1 MNDGNLTGRANRPT
15 PRKTRGVVLRTL
27 GSTTLAV
34 LLIVASSGPAEA
46 QRPSRRWRSAPPA
59 PRVQTAPRSGPQP
72 SAAAAAPRTSNQQ
85 AGTQPSAPKQPAAGG
100 KEGKQEVKTASS
112 QDKQPSK
119 QPGQQTPQ
127 TAANPEAPP
136 PSTGASEQLMWDG
149 PAPFSDAWRADH
161 PGAWRPEE
169 GAGEIVLAGGARV
182 PTRVDSGAVDVAQ
195 WTTRDR
201 QSDATAPRSVLQV
214 SAEQVTAEVALPDG
228 AIPPSELVVFPGADG
243 TLPAAANPAPSPN
256 TLAEDP
262 AADGTVSVL
271 VRDGAGP
278 SSIAKPIADASATV
292 SLAHEDSASPWL
304 PLGTFAA
311 VPAGSDRSVAPHLFL
326 ELAVHRDGTVRG
338 NYFDAVSDAVH
349 PVTGRFDRDTGSLS
363 WQIGSGG
370 AEFETTAVGLAGGR
384 GEATV
389 RRGATERPWLLIG
402 LR

>member
-1 MNDGNLTGRANRPT
+1 MSNGNLPGRDDRPT
-15 PRKTRGVVLRTL
+15 PRNAGALGVPRL
-27 GSTTLAV
+27 GWTMLAA
-34 LLIVASSGPAEA
+34 LLLVASSVPAEA
-46 QRPSRRWRSAPPA
+46 QRPTRRWRSAPPA
-59 PRVQTAPRSGPQP
+59 PRVQSAPRPGPQP
-72 SAAAAAPRTSNQQ
+72 SAAAPRTGSQQ
-85 AGTQPSAPKQPAAGG
+85 AGTQPSALKQPAAGG
-100 KEGKQEVKTASS
+100 REGKQEGKTASS
-112 QDKQPSK
+112 QDKQPGK
-119 QPGQQTPQ
+119 QPGKETPQ
-127 TAANPEAPP
+127 TAANPQAPPP
-136 PSTGASEQLMWDG
+136 PSTGDSDQLVWDG

-214 SAEQVTAEVALPDG
+214 SAEQASAEVALPDE
-228 AIPPSELVVFPGADG
+228 AIPPSDLVVFPGADG
-243 TLPAAANPAPSPN
+243 ALPAATAAALKPN
-256 TLAEDP
+256 TLAEDT

-271 VRDGAGP
+271 VREGAGP
-278 SSIAKPIADASATV
+278 SLIAKPIADASATV
-292 SLAHEDSASPWL
+292 SLSPEDSSSPWL

-311 VPAGSDRSVAPHLFL
+311 VPAGGDRSLAPHLFL

-349 PVTGRFDRDTGSLS
+349 PVTGRFDRDTGALS

-370 AEFETTAVGLAGGR
+370 AKFETTAEGLAGGR

-389 RRGATERPWLLIG
+389 RRGSTERPWLLIG

>member
-1 MNDGNLTGRANRPT
+1 
-15 PRKTRGVVLRTL
+15 V
-27 GSTTLAV
+27 
-34 LLIVASSGPAEA
+34 
-46 QRPSRRWRSAPPA
+46 
-59 PRVQTAPRSGPQP
+59 
-72 SAAAAAPRTSNQQ
+72 
-85 AGTQPSAPKQPAAGG
+85 
-100 KEGKQEVKTASS
+100 
-112 QDKQPSK
+112 
-119 QPGQQTPQ
+119 
-127 TAANPEAPP
+127 
-136 PSTGASEQLMWDG
+136 WDG

-201 QSDATAPRSVLQV
+201 QGDATAPRSVLQI
-214 SAEQVTAEVALPDG
+214 SAEQASAEVALPDG

-243 TLPAAANPAPSPN
+243 ALPAAATPAPSPN
-256 TLAEDP
+256 IRAEDT

-271 VRDGAGP
+271 VLDGAGP

-311 VPAGSDRSVAPHLFL
+311 VPAGSDRSLAPHLFL

-349 PVTGRFDRDTGSLS
+349 PVMGRFDRDTGALS

-370 AEFETTAVGLAGGR
+370 AKFETTAEGLAGGR

-389 RRGATERPWLLIG
+389 RRGSTERPWLLIG